1 MILLFACKL
10 TKQSLSYGIKLF
22 VAMRQHLLLAL
33 LLLGFTTAM
42 AQIPTPDQFL
52 GYPLG
57 SQFTPHY
64 RVLDYFRQVAATAK
78 NVKVEQY
85 GTTYEGRPLI
95 TATVASPANF
105 SRLEEIRQ
113 RSLDMSMAKGGQSG
127 DQPVIVWLSYNVHGN
142 EAVSTEAAMKT
153 LYELVNN
160 GNAQTQQWLQ
170 NTVVVIDPCL
180 NPDGRERYVN
190 FYNAVRGA
198 QPDVN
203 RYSREHNE
211 PWPGGRPNH
220 YYFDLNRD
228 WAWQTQRESQQRVT
242 RYNQW
247 MPQLHVDFHEQEIE
261 APYYFAPAAEPFHD
275 AITPWQR
282 EVQVMIGKNN
292 AKYFDQEGW
301 LYFTKE
307 RFDLFYPSYGDT
319 YPMYNGAIG
328 MTYEQGGSGRAG
340 VAVLKRD
347 GDTLTL
353 TDRIAHHFTTGMS
366 TIEVA
371 SQQAGRILK
380 EYVQYFETAK
390 KDPQGGYKS
399 YVIKSGGNPEKLN
412 SLADLLRKNNIAF
425 GYGANIGNA
434 SGFNYFTGKTEAFS
448 ISKEDLVINAYQP
461 RSNMLRVLF
470 EPTSRLTDSVTYDI
484 TAWAMPYVYGL
495 TSYAVKQPLTPAA
508 DAPAAPANTALA
520 AQHPYAYLAQ
530 WNSMR
535 DVKFLSALLKRGM
548 KVRFTEAPFT
558 SGGKTFPAGTLVIT
572 RTGNNNNGVAFDSYI
587 TSQADKYKITLDAVA
602 TGFVEKGM
610 DFGSDKIRYIKAP
623 KVMLVTGDDVSS
635 LGVGEIWHFFEQQLE
650 YPITVVNERNLNN
663 VKWDQIDVLILADG
677 EYKTLTEKAAAERLK
692 EWISKGGKL
701 IALET
706 AAEQVSEAEWGI
718 KLKKDKE
725 EAVPEKNK
733 PLEDSYDAL
742 KPYANRERESVRQFI
757 PGAIFKVQLDTTH
770 PLAFGYPG
778 VYYTLK
784 QDSRL
789 YEFIDNGG
797 WNVGVLKKDNYLSG
811 FVGADTRNRL
821 KDGLLFGVKE
831 IGNGSVV
838 ILADNPLFR
847 SFWENGK
854 LMFSNAVFLVGQ

>member
-1 MILLFACKL
+1 
-10 TKQSLSYGIKLF
+10 
-22 VAMRQHLLLAL
+22 MRQHLLLAL
-33 LLLGFTTAM
+33 LLLGFFSVS
-42 AQIPTPDQFL
+42 AQIPTPEQFL

-57 SQFTPHY
+57 TQFTPHY

-78 NVKVEQY
+78 NVKIEQY
-85 GTTYEGRPLI
+85 GTSYEGRPLI

-105 SRLEEIRQ
+105 NRLDEIRQ
-113 RSLDMSMAKGGQSG
+113 HSLDMSYAKGNAGS

-160 GNAQTQQWLQ
+160 GNAQTQQWLK
-170 NTVVVIDPCL
+170 NTVVIIDPCL

-190 FYNAVRGA
+190 FYNTVRSL

-228 WAWQTQRESQQRVT
+228 WAWQTQRESQQRVAK
-242 RYNQW
+242 YNQW

-340 VAVLKRD
+340 VAVVKRD

-371 SQQAGRILK
+371 SQQADRILK
-380 EYVQYFETAK
+380 EYVKYFETAK

-399 YVIKSGGNPEKLN
+399 YVIKASGNPEKLN
-412 SLADLLRKNNIAF
+412 LLADLLRKNNIAF
-425 GYGANIGNA
+425 GFGANIA
-434 SGFNYFTGKTEAFS
+434 SGTGFNYFTGKTEVFP
-448 ISKEDLVINAYQP
+448 ITKEDLVINAYQP

-470 EPTSRLTDSVTYDI
+470 EPTSHLSDSVTYDI
-484 TAWAMPYVYGL
+484 TAWALPYAYGL

-508 DAPAAPANTALA
+508 DAPVTPQNAPLA

-530 WNSMR
+530 WNSVR
-535 DVKFLSALLKRGM
+535 DVKFLATLLKQGL
-548 KVRFTEAPFT
+548 KVRFAETPFM

-572 RTGNNNNGVAFDSYI
+572 RTGNNNGGPLFDSFV
-587 TSQADKYKITLDAVA
+587 TTQADKYKITLDAVA
-602 TGFVEKGM
+602 TGFVDKGM
-610 DFGSDKIRYIKAP
+610 DFGSDKIRYIKP
-623 KVMLVTGDDVSS
+623 PRVMLVTGDNISS
-635 LGVGEIWHFFEQQLE
+635 LGAGEIWHFFEQQLN
-650 YPITVVNERNLNN
+650 YSITVVNERNLSA
-663 VKWDQIDVLILADG
+663 VSWDQVDVLILPDG
-677 EYKTLTEKAAAERLK
+677 EYKMFADKPAAERLK
-692 EWISKGGKL
+692 DWISKGGKL
-701 IALET
+701 IAIES
-706 AAEQVSEAEWGI
+706 AVAQIAEAEWGI
-718 KLKKDKE
+718 KQKKEKGEEEKDK
-725 EAVPEKNK
+725 NK
-733 PLEDSYDAL
+733 IPSEYTYDVL
-742 KPYANRERESVRQFI
+742 KPYANRERESVKQFI
-757 PGAIFKVQLDTTH
+757 PGAIYKVQLDTTH
-770 PLAFGYPG
+770 PLAFGYTNT
-778 VYYTLK
+778 YYTLK
-784 QDSRL
+784 QDNYL
-789 YEFIDNGG
+789 YEFMDNNG

-811 FVGADTRNRL
+811 FVGTDTRSRL

-831 IGNGSVV
+831 IGNGSLV
-838 ILADNPLFR
+838 ILADNLLFR

-854 LMFSNAVFLVGQ
+854 LMFSNAVFLVNQ